1 MMIAEREGFVK
12 AIRYGGSTTNRGLK
26 KGREVV
32 TVNKQIKESQEEPL
46 MQITVSL
53 IVDIPASAD
62 INEIEQRVQEAGRQA
77 MRKAMQRA
85 VRAAEEEKKM
95 CP

>member
-1 MMIAEREGFVK
+1 
-12 AIRYGGSTTNRGLK
+12 
-26 KGREVV
+26 
-32 TVNKQIKESQEEPL
+32 